1 MKKKIL
7 KIGSLLI
14 FIMIEEIL
22 FSIFTMQNYDATIEK
37 IFFFISISIF
47 LDIIVD
53 LFPKKYNQI
62 MYFGSIVIIG
72 IIYTLYTIFYKL
84 MNSILS
90 INSIY
95 NATFQAGRFSD
106 ILLKSIIN
114 NWYIIVV
121 FFIPVGILFLL
132 YKKIG
137 FEKLKK
143 KTLIFQTVIL
153 IIVYFAALLGIKLSS
168 KEELNSSENLYYNLN
183 NPIENV
189 KHFGLLTTIR
199 LDIQRNIINF
209 KEKPLY
215 QYQDESGKTEIIDM
229 EKYNM
234 LDIDFEKIQNE
245 VINEEIKEI
254 VNYLKS
260 QKPTNKNEYTG
271 RYKGKNLIV
280 FVAESFSNFAI
291 NEELTPT
298 LYKMASSGIQFENFY
313 TPLFPVSTADGEY
326 LTDTSLIPV
335 EGIWSMENVTG
346 KCLPY
351 TYGNMFQKKEY
362 KTYAYHNY
370 DYDYYKR
377 DEYFEVTGYQSYLA
391 KGNGLEERMDFTNNP
406 ASDYEMVKVTMEDYL
421 EDEHFLA
428 YYVTMSGHMN
438 YDKTNAIV
446 RKNWEKV
453 KDLSYSDKVKSYL
466 ATQIELDKALEEV
479 INRLEKSKKLQ
490 DTVIIITGDHYPYGL
505 TLEEMQELSKE
516 NLDYEFSKAHMPFI
530 LYQSEDKEECKI
542 EKYCSSLDVL
552 PTVLNLFG
560 FDYDSRLLMG
570 RDIFSDSEPFVIF
583 SNRSFILKNGRY
595 NATTKRFESFLE
607 NTEAIDDGYLEEVK
621 KQIYYKYR
629 YSRLILQNNF
639 YDFLQNLTKL

>member
-406 ASDYEMVKVTMEDYL
+406 ASDYEMVRVTMEDYL

-516 NLDYEFSKAHMPFI
+516 NLDYEFSRAHMPFI